1 MKRSWF
7 GLGLLV
13 LLLVLALAVTV
24 VMDLAQEQMCLSLAQ
39 SKESALLGQWEDV
52 QFFLTHAEGQWEKH
66 SHLRA
71 CFADQSALEDVEAA
85 LAALEVYRQSKD
97 ALSYRAAC
105 ASLICRLEA
114 IGEAHKPVWWN
125 IL

>member
-7 GLGLLV
+7 GLGMLVV
-13 LLLVLALAVTV
+13 LLILALVVTA
-24 VMDLAQEQMCLSLAQ
+24 VMDGTQEQMCLALAQ

-52 QFFLTHAEGQWEKH
+52 RFFLTHAQGQWEKH
-66 SHLRA
+66 GHLRA
-71 CFADQSALEDVEAA
+71 CFADQGALEDVEAA
-85 LAALEVYRQSKD
+85 LATLEVYRQSKD
-97 ALSYRAAC
+97 PLSYRAAC
-105 ASLICRLEA
+105 AALICRLEA